1 MPLVGR
7 HSGKSGSE
15 LAADGAQTPYAPWH
29 FLNFLPLPQGHGSL
43 RPTPS
48 NCAIAAVAAPGN
60 AARPRLSVACTL
72 RFGAA
77 AGAAG
82 GAPGNSASVGSP
94 APPPFASLS
103 GRGGG
108 GGGGPCTFTCTFR
121 NRSAK
126 VDWMSRS
133 RSSNI
138 SNASFLYS
146 TSGSF
151 WPYAR

>member
-1 MPLVGR
+1 CQDLLVRSTMSNRGTSSCDSGHRCGHSDGRRQAYRLTSIRWVLVVMRPSTRRDRVMRSPLPRAG
-7 HSGKSGSE
+7 
-15 LAADGAQTPYAPWH
+15 YAPWH
-29 FLNFLPLPQGHGSL
+29 FLNFLPLPQGQGSL

-108 GGGGPCTFTCTFR
+108 G
-121 NRSAK
+121 
-126 VDWMSRS
+126 
-133 RSSNI
+133 
-138 SNASFLYS
+138 
-146 TSGSF
+146 
-151 WPYAR
+151 